1 MRNRFDEQLEQLNV
15 GLIKMGA
22 LCEESIAC
30 AVKALFDEKT
40 SEMITKV
47 NDNEE
52 ETDHMEH
59 DIEALCM
66 KLLLHQQ
73 PVAKDLRCVSSAL
86 KMITDMERIGD
97 QSQDIAEIAGFVH
110 STELA
115 GKVHIS
121 DMANEAISMVTM
133 SVDSFVRKD
142 VKLAKA
148 AIEADDKVD
157 ARFLEVKRELI
168 ELVRSDSGD
177 AEYFMDLLMAAKYL
191 ERIADH
197 ATNIAEWVVYS
208 INPSESSSPV
218 FSTIS
223 PVSLSVNL

>member
-86 KMITDMERIGD
+86 KMISDMERIGD

-148 AIEADDKVD
+148 AIVADDKVD

-208 INPSESSSPV
+208 ITGER
-218 FSTIS
+218 
-223 PVSLSVNL
+223 

>member
-86 KMITDMERIGD
+86 KMISDMERIGD

-110 STELA
+110 STEFA

-142 VKLAKA
+142 VKLAKE

-208 INPSESSSPV
+208 ITGER
-218 FSTIS
+218 
-223 PVSLSVNL
+223 

>member
-59 DIEALCM
+59 DIEALCT

-86 KMITDMERIGD
+86 KMISDMERIGD

-208 INPSESSSPV
+208 ITGER
-218 FSTIS
+218 
-223 PVSLSVNL
+223 

>member
-86 KMITDMERIGD
+86 KIISDMERIGD

-142 VKLAKA
+142 VKLAKE

-208 INPSESSSPV
+208 ITGER
-218 FSTIS
+218 
-223 PVSLSVNL
+223 

>member
-47 NDNEE
+47 NGNEE

-86 KMITDMERIGD
+86 KMISDMERIGD

-208 INPSESSSPV
+208 ITGER
-218 FSTIS
+218 
-223 PVSLSVNL
+223 

>member
-1 MRNRFDEQLEQLNV
+1 MRNRFDEQLEQLNIQ
-15 GLIKMGA
+15 LIKMGA

-40 SEMITKV
+40 AEMIDKV
-47 NDNEE
+47 NDNET
-52 ETDHMEH
+52 ETDHLEY

-73 PVAKDLRCVSSAL
+73 PVAKDLRSVSSAL
-86 KMITDMERIGD
+86 KMISDMERIAD

-110 STELA
+110 STDLA
-115 GKVHIS
+115 AKVHIS

-133 SVDSFVRKD
+133 SVDSYVKKD
-142 VKLAKA
+142 VKLAQA
-148 AIEADDKVD
+148 AIDADDKVD
-157 ARFLEVKRELI
+157 ARFIEVKQELI
-168 ELVRSDSGD
+168 RLVRSDAEE

-197 ATNIAEWVVYS
+197 ATNIAEWVLYS
-208 INPSESSSPV
+208 ITGERKG
-218 FSTIS
+218 THI
-223 PVSLSVNL
+223 

>member
-40 SEMITKV
+40 SEMIAKV

-86 KMITDMERIGD
+86 KMISDMERIGD
-97 QSQDIAEIAGFVH
+97 QSQDLAEIAGFVH

-197 ATNIAEWVVYS
+197 ATNIA
-208 INPSESSSPV
+208 
-218 FSTIS
+218 
-223 PVSLSVNL
+223 

>member
-86 KMITDMERIGD
+86 KMISDMERIGD

-148 AIEADDKVD
+148 AIEAD

-208 INPSESSSPV
+208 ITGER
-218 FSTIS
+218 
-223 PVSLSVNL
+223 

>member
-86 KMITDMERIGD
+86 KMISDMERIGD

-197 ATNIAEWVVYS
+197 ATNIADWVVYS
-208 INPSESSSPV
+208 ITGER
-218 FSTIS
+218 
-223 PVSLSVNL
+223 

>member
-30 AVKALFDEKT
+30 AVKALFDEKA

-86 KMITDMERIGD
+86 KMISDMERIGD

-208 INPSESSSPV
+208 ITGER
-218 FSTIS
+218 
-223 PVSLSVNL
+223 

>member
-1 MRNRFDEQLEQLNV
+1 MRNRFDRQLLELNNELIQMGSLIEQAIEMGISALVKQDVEKAEQA
-15 GLIKMGA
+15 IK
-22 LCEESIAC
+22 
-30 AVKALFDEKT
+30 FDVEVDEQEKT
-40 SEMITKV
+40 
-47 NDNEE
+47 
-52 ETDHMEH
+52 
-59 DIEALCM
+59 IESLCM
-66 KLLLHQQ
+66 KLLLQQQ
-73 PVAKDLRCVSSAL
+73 PVAKDLRLISAAL

-142 VKLAKA
+142 VKLAKE

-208 INPSESSSPV
+208 ITGER
-218 FSTIS
+218 
-223 PVSLSVNL
+223 

>member
-86 KMITDMERIGD
+86 KMISDMERIGD

-177 AEYFMDLLMAAKYL
+177 AEYFMELLMAAKYL

-208 INPSESSSPV
+208 ITGER
-218 FSTIS
+218 
-223 PVSLSVNL
+223 

>member
-40 SEMITKV
+40 SEMIAKV

-86 KMITDMERIGD
+86 KMISDMERIGD

-110 STELA
+110 STKLA

-142 VKLAKA
+142 VKLAKE

-168 ELVRSDSGD
+168 KLVRSDSGD

-208 INPSESSSPV
+208 ITGER
-218 FSTIS
+218 
-223 PVSLSVNL
+223 